1 MNLSNKQYN
10 LKSKLK
16 NKINNLNT
24 IKLQKI
30 QKEL

>member
-1 MNLSNKQYN
+1 MNLSNKQYT